1 MRIIKKPKSTEA
13 KLEKIVPD
21 TSAIIHGRLT
31 KLAEAGELDNAQ
43 IIIPEIVMGELQAQA
58 AKGKE
63 TGFIGV
69 EEIKKLRGPIRDGAL
84 RRKPMFIHPV
94 FRPPVR

>member
-1 MRIIKKPKSTEA
+1 MRIVKKPKSTEA
-13 KLEKIVPD
+13 KMEKIVPD

-31 KLAEAGELDNAQ
+31 KLAETGELDGAQ

-69 EEIKKLRGPIRDGAL
+69 EEIKKLRSLLEAHKINLHGKKQNEI
-84 RRKPMFIHPV
+84 
-94 FRPPVR
+94 